1 MFSIERYLNIY
12 ENELVSQSVVT
23 VVLLYKIIILP
34 CGVNNQGNNKHRII
48 KEIKLYLNFG
58 SVFTAEA
65 LMYG

>member
-1 MFSIERYLNIY
+1 MYSIEKYLNIY

-23 VVLLYKIIILP
+23 VVLLYKILILP
-34 CGVNNQGNNKHRII
+34 CGVNNKQTQII
-48 KEIKLYLNFG
+48 KEIKSHLHFG